1 MKPFFTLL
9 CFVMMTNWGYSQ
21 LQSPDQ
27 FLPHQWGAQFTP
39 HEMKLD
45 YYRHVAA
52 NSKNVLIKQYGYT
65 NEQRPLQ
72 LMFVSSEA
80 NLAKLEAIRQNN
92 LRRAGILDGNTDA
105 ALDNLSIIWIS
116 YSVHGNEA
124 AGAESCLRVLYELVN
139 PQNAKSK
146 EWLQNTLIILDPC
159 INPDGNSRYTHWY
172 RSVVGSTPNP
182 STNAREHQEP
192 WPGGRVNHYYFD
204 LNRDWAWQT
213 QIETRQRLAKYNE
226 WLPQVHVDVHEQGY
240 NNPYYFAPAA
250 QPYHRYLTQ
259 WQRDFQVQIG
269 KNNAKYF
276 DQEGWLYFTKEV
288 FDLLYPSYGDTYP
301 MYNGAIGMTYEQG
314 GIGAGQAVT
323 MRNGDTLTLKDR
335 VMHHY
340 TTSMA
345 TIEIASKNGTQLN
358 KNFTEFFQR
367 ARSNPPGQY
376 KSFVVKATNARERI
390 KSFCE
395 VLDRNGVQYGKA
407 GKTSSL
413 NAYDYQTGKTITL
426 KVEPNDLV
434 VSAYQTRGTMAQILL
449 EPSAELVDSM
459 TYDITA
465 WALPYA
471 HGLETYAST
480 QRLDP
485 DGSFSQSPIV
495 VPNAVKSYAYL
506 APWRSSANVKFV
518 AALLKKGV
526 KVRYAQSPFSVEG
539 KSYARG
545 TLLITEADNRKMSP
559 AYRQIVEA
567 TARQL
572 DQELTTVST
581 GFADGGSDFGS
592 SSYSFI
598 QRPEVAILSGDQTF
612 SNDFGQVWFFFD
624 QELQYPH
631 TVLDANRL
639 DRTDLSEYNT
649 IIMPEGRYRL
659 TDALLEKLNSWVSAG
674 GRLIAIGSA
683 LSSLQDKKGFG
694 LTRYATD
701 DEKKKAERAAD
712 EATLA
717 ERFLDYANE
726 ERRAQSSSIPGAI
739 FKVKIDNTHPLG
751 FGLADSYFSLKTGE
765 LAYQP
770 LKGVYNVG
778 TIGSQ
783 LMVSGFAGAKAKE
796 RQKNTVVFALEQ
808 KGAGAV
814 VYLVDNPLYRSFWEN
829 GKLVMGNAVF
839 MR

>member
-1 MKPFFTLL
+1 MRPLLLLL
-9 CFVMMTNWGYSQ
+9 CFFSLLQVSQAQ

-27 FLPHQWGAQFTP
+27 FLPHKWGEHFTP
-39 HEMKLD
+39 HEMQVS
-45 YYRHVAA
+45 YYQHVAA
-52 NSKNVLIKQYGYT
+52 NSKNIILQPYGYT
-65 NEQRPLQ
+65 NQKRPLQ
-72 LMFVSSEA
+72 LAFISTEA

-92 LRRAGILDGNTDA
+92 LRRAGLLEGNTDPS
-105 ALDNLSIIWIS
+105 LDNLSIVWLS

-124 AGAESCLRVLYELVN
+124 AGAESCLKVVYELVN
-139 PQNAKSK
+139 PQNRTTKD
-146 EWLQNTLIILDPC
+146 WLNNTLIIIDPC

-172 RSVVGSTPNP
+172 RNVVGTTPNVSP
-182 STNAREHQEP
+182 NAREHQEP
-192 WPGGRVNHYYFD
+192 WPGGRVNHYNFD

-213 QIETRQRLAKYNE
+213 QVETRQRLVKYNE
-226 WLPQVHVDVHEQGY
+226 WMPQVHVDVHEQGP

-250 QPYHRYLTQ
+250 QPYHRYITQ

-314 GIGAGQAVT
+314 GIGAGLAVT
-323 MRNGDTLTLKDR
+323 LRNGDTLTLKDR

-340 TTSMA
+340 TASLA
-345 TIEIASKNGTQLN
+345 TIETASKNTAQLN
-358 KNFTEFFQR
+358 KNFADFFQR
-367 ARSNPPGQY
+367 ARTNPPGQY
-376 KSFVVKATNARERI
+376 KSFVIKGTNAKERI
-390 KSFCE
+390 KTFCE
-395 VLDRNGVQYGKA
+395 LLDRNQVKYGKA

-413 NAYDYQTGKTITL
+413 SAYDYQTGKTITL

-434 VSAYQTRGTMAQILL
+434 VSAYQGRGTLAQILL
-449 EPSAELVDSM
+449 EPAAELVDSL

-471 HGLETYAST
+471 HGLEAYAST

-485 DGSFSQSPIV
+485 DGNYTFT
-495 VPNAVKSYAYL
+495 PNSIPANAKPYAYL
-506 APWRSSANVKFV
+506 ASWHSSTNVKFL
-518 AALLKKGV
+518 AAILKKGV
-526 KVRYAQSPFSVEG
+526 KVRYAQEPFSVEG
-539 KSYARG
+539 KSYGRG
-545 TLLITEADNRKMSP
+545 TLVISEGDNRKMSP

-567 TARQL
+567 TARQF
-572 DQELTTVST
+572 DQELRTVST
-581 GFADGGSDFGS
+581 GFADSGSDFGS
-592 SSYSFI
+592 SNYTFI
-598 QRPEVAILSGDQTF
+598 QRPEVAILSGDQT
-612 SNDFGQVWFFFD
+612 SNNEFGQVWYYFD

-639 DRTDLSEYNT
+639 DRLDLSAYNT
-649 IIMPEGRYRL
+649 LIMPEGRYRL
-659 TDALLEKLNSWVSAG
+659 SDAVLEKISTWVSAG
-674 GRLIAIGSA
+674 GRLIAIGDA
-683 LSSLQDKKGFG
+683 LGSLQERKGFS
-694 LTRYATD
+694 LTRFANED
-701 DEKKKAERAAD
+701 DKKKAERAAD

-717 ERFLDYANE
+717 ARLLDHAGE
-726 ERRAQSSSIPGAI
+726 ERRAQSSNIPGAI

-751 FGLADSYFSLKTGE
+751 FGLSDTYFSLKTND

-770 LKGVYNVG
+770 LKGAANVG
-778 TIGSQ
+778 TIGGQ

-796 RQKNTVVFALEQ
+796 KQKNTVVFAQEQ

-814 VYLVDNPLYRSFWEN
+814 VYLVDNPLFRAFWEN